1 VQVQKHRAGR
11 GAEVQLWGRG
21 AVEMQRRCRDAD
33 VKMCRWRGAGAEG
46 LAEKAHRRLR
56 GAEAQRFRGAEVQM
70 EW

>member
-1 VQVQKHRAGR
+1 
-11 GAEVQLWGRG
+11 
-21 AVEMQRRCRDAD
+21 MQRRCRDAD